1 MKYSVSK
8 RISSITKRIFGRRG
22 AEYYIAGT
30 GAAII
35 AVVVLAALLAPFI
48 APYNPI
54 KTVGK
59 PLTPPNSK
67 YIMGTDSIGRD
78 VYSRIL
84 YGSRIAL
91 TIILLSASF
100 SLLVGVPLGLV
111 SGYIGGTFDKILVL
125 LMDSIYAFPGL
136 ILAIAIAHVLGPG
149 VVNIALSIAVIYIPT
164 YFRMIRGE
172 VLSVKENLY
181 VEAARAI
188 GARDFEILFR
198 YILPNVLPSIPVVF
212 SLNAA
217 DAILVEAGLSF
228 LGLGLPA
235 PTPDWG
241 FDLKNGHPYLPAKCW
256 WPVTFPGLMV
266 VLVTLGFSLL
276 GEGINEILNPQL
288 REGR

>member
-1 MKYSVSK
+1 MPPSPSGWIASRIRSVY
-8 RISSITKRIFGRRG
+8 RG
-22 AEYYIAGT
+22 PEVYLTLI

-35 AVVVLAALLAPFI
+35 VGIFLLALLAPYI
-48 APYNPI
+48 APYSPI
-54 KTVGK
+54 KPVGD

-67 YIMGTDSIGRD
+67 FIMGTDSIGRD
-78 VYSRIL
+78 VFSRIV
-84 YGSRIAL
+84 YGSRIAIV
-91 TIILLSASF
+91 IILLSAVF
-100 SLLVGVPLGLV
+100 SLVVGVPLGLI
-111 SGYIGGTFDKILVL
+111 SGYVGGHVDKILTLV
-125 LMDSIYAFPGL
+125 MDSIYAFPGL

-164 YFRMIRGE
+164 YFRMVRGE

-188 GARDFEILFR
+188 GAKHTTILFS
-198 YILPNVLPSIPVVF
+198 YILPNVVPSIPIIF

-241 FDLKNGHPYLPAKCW
+241 FDLKNGHPYLPARCW

-266 VLVTLGFSLL
+266 VIVTLGFSLF
-276 GEGINEILNPQL
+276 GEGINEILNPRL
-288 REGR
+288 KEG

>member
-1 MKYSVSK
+1 VAPSPSGWIASRIRSVY
-8 RISSITKRIFGRRG
+8 RGPEVYLTLIGAGIIVGIF
-22 AEYYIAGT
+22 
-30 GAAII
+30 
-35 AVVVLAALLAPFI
+35 LLALLAPYI

-54 KTVGK
+54 KPVGD

-67 YIMGTDSIGRD
+67 FIMGTDSIGRD
-78 VYSRIL
+78 VFSRIV
-84 YGSRIAL
+84 YGSRIAIV
-91 TIILLSASF
+91 IILLSAVF
-100 SLLVGVPLGLV
+100 SLVVGVPLGLI
-111 SGYIGGTFDKILVL
+111 SGYVGGHVDKILTLV
-125 LMDSIYAFPGL
+125 MDSIYAFPGL

-164 YFRMIRGE
+164 YFRMVRGE

-188 GARDFEILFR
+188 GAKHTTILFS
-198 YILPNVLPSIPVVF
+198 YILPNVVPSIPIIF

-241 FDLKNGHPYLPAKCW
+241 FDLKNGHPYLPARCW

-266 VLVTLGFSLL
+266 VIVTLGFSLF
-276 GEGINEILNPQL
+276 GEGINEILNPRL
-288 REGR
+288 KEG

>member
-1 MKYSVSK
+1 VPPSPSGWIASRIRSVY
-8 RISSITKRIFGRRG
+8 RG
-22 AEYYIAGT
+22 PEVYLTLI

-35 AVVVLAALLAPFI
+35 VGIFLLALLAPYI

-54 KTVGK
+54 KPVGD

-67 YIMGTDSIGRD
+67 FIMGTDSIGRD
-78 VYSRIL
+78 VFSRIV
-84 YGSRIAL
+84 YGSRIAIV
-91 TIILLSASF
+91 IILLSAVF
-100 SLLVGVPLGLV
+100 SLVVGVPLGLI
-111 SGYIGGTFDKILVL
+111 SGYVGGHVDKILTLV
-125 LMDSIYAFPGL
+125 MDSIYAFPGL

-164 YFRMIRGE
+164 YFRMVRGE

-188 GARDFEILFR
+188 GAKHTTILFS
-198 YILPNVLPSIPVVF
+198 YILPNVVPSIPIIF

-241 FDLKNGHPYLPAKCW
+241 FDLKNGHPYLPARCW

-266 VLVTLGFSLL
+266 VIVTLGFSLF
-276 GEGINEILNPQL
+276 GEGINEILNPRL
-288 REGR
+288 KEG

>member
-1 MKYSVSK
+1 MPPSPSSWIAS
-8 RISSITKRIFGRRG
+8 RIRRIYRG
-22 AEYYIAGT
+22 PEVYLTLI

-35 AVVVLAALLAPFI
+35 ASIFLLALLAPYI

-54 KTVGK
+54 KPVGD

-67 YIMGTDSIGRD
+67 FIMGTDSIGRD
-78 VYSRIL
+78 VFSRIV
-84 YGSRIAL
+84 YGSRIAIV
-91 TIILLSASF
+91 IILLSAVF
-100 SLLVGVPLGLV
+100 SLVVGVPLGLI
-111 SGYIGGTFDKILVL
+111 SGYVGGHVDKILTLV
-125 LMDSIYAFPGL
+125 MDSIYAFPGL

-164 YFRMIRGE
+164 YFRMVRGE

-188 GARDFEILFR
+188 GAKHTTILFS
-198 YILPNVLPSIPVVF
+198 YILPNVVPSIPIIF

-241 FDLKNGHPYLPAKCW
+241 FDLKNGHPYLPARCW

-266 VLVTLGFSLL
+266 VIVTLGFSLF
-276 GEGINEILNPQL
+276 GEGINEILNPRL
-288 REGR
+288 KEG